1 MKIMDT
7 RRVGVAWAGGNSAG
21 ERFAAAGGDSVG
33 RRK

>member
-21 ERFAAAGGDSVG
+21 ERFAAAAEKVG
-33 RRK
+33 R